1 MTRCARYRIEK
12 LAKGEPA
19 PVSHPNCGEAPGEG
33 RREPPVNSPHF
44 WIEALGLLAAC
55 LTTSSFLPQALRI
68 WRTRS
73 ARDVSLVMYVMMA
86 AGNSLWLSYGILMES
101 VSMIFANA
109 TCLLMVVSVLVLKVR
124 DMMQPNLL
132 VEIVAAE
139 AAVGTPGP
147 PGQFQRSPPRPPRP
161 RSPPLKPPAPP
172 SRGSGFSFAP
182 QLRSMSISKWKRC
195 ASARSTRL
203 QLRPEPSRDGEAQG
217 PHADHAEADP
227 IRQPRLPPGRS

>member
-1 MTRCARYRIEK
+1 M
-12 LAKGEPA
+12 
-19 PVSHPNCGEAPGEG
+19 
-33 RREPPVNSPHF
+33 NSPHF

-101 VSMIFANA
+101 ISMIFANA

-139 AAVGTPGP
+139 AAVGTPGHP
-147 PGQFQRSPPRPPRP
+147 VNSNE
-161 RSPPLKPPAPP
+161 A
-172 SRGSGFSFAP
+172 
-182 QLRSMSISKWKRC
+182 
-195 ASARSTRL
+195 
-203 QLRPEPSRDGEAQG
+203 PEPAKT
-217 PHADHAEADP
+217 P
-227 IRQPRLPPGRS
+227 IAAA